1 MLYPHFITDLDR
13 RGRSTNLDVAFRKPG
28 VKLLSW
34 MREVLESVLAPGVA
48 GADLMRVAFKIRRE
62 MYASVPRM
70 TAAILWSVL
79 KGGRCAAQSWDHTLF
94 VRYRACGDDAQ
105 DASRRSI
112 YCPRMIDTRYA
123 TGDQ

>member
-13 RGRSTNLDVAFRKPG
+13 RGSSTNLDVAFRKPG

-48 GADLMRVAFKIRRE
+48 GADLMVVAFKSRRE

-70 TAAILWSVL
+70 TAAILWGVL
-79 KGGRCAAQSWDHTLF
+79 
-94 VRYRACGDDAQ
+94 
-105 DASRRSI
+105 
-112 YCPRMIDTRYA
+112 
-123 TGDQ
+123 